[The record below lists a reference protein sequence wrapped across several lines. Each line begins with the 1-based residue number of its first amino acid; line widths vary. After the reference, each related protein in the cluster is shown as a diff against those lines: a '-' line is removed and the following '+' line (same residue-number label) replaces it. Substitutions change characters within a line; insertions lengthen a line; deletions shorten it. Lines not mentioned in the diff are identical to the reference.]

1 MQSFASTVVV
11 SGQHIFYCSIRLVG
25 PHSDGRFPSPLVGL
39 HAEPTGHN
47 SFPFGSGGGGVRRF
61 PNDCELRCGR
71 LSRTWRPGHVCRYP
85 KTIDCAGKRGKKIKN
100 SKIVIVCRRDDGAFG
115 GGGDRE
121 EYTRPTKCFRTRQ
134 TYPGHRRGAL
144 NYRYDKNAYLSN

>member
-47 SFPFGSGGGGVRRF
+47 SFPFGSGGGGSTISER
-61 PNDCELRCGR
+61 LRTAVWTLVTDMAARSR
-71 LSRTWRPGHVCRYP
+71 LSLP
-85 KTIDCAGKRGKKIKN
+85 
-100 SKIVIVCRRDDGAFG
+100 
-115 GGGDRE
+115 E
-121 EYTRPTKCFRTRQ
+121 
-134 TYPGHRRGAL
+134 
-144 NYRYDKNAYLSN
+144 NY